1 MLSTFNSLIHLAQ
14 TLRERV
20 APALQDLAL
29 LAARL
34 YLLKVF
40 FTSGLTKIE
49 DWETTLFLFEE
60 EYQVPVLPPELAAY
74 VGTGGELVFPV
85 LLALGLLSRPAALGV
100 FAVNLVAVLSY
111 PALEAAGIQ
120 QHVLW
125 GVLAAG
131 LLLFG
136 PGRLSLDAWWWPK
149 ALRTLPTL

>member
-1 MLSTFNSLIHLAQ
+1 MLRTLSPLIRLAQ
-14 TLRERV
+14 TLRERL
-20 APALQDLAL
+20 APALQDVAL

-49 DWETTLFLFEE
+49 DWDTTLFLFEE

-74 VGTGGELVFPV
+74 LGTGGELVFPV

-120 QHVLW
+120 QHILW

-131 LLLFG
+131 LVLFG

-149 ALRTLPTL
+149 ATQTHPCA

>member
-1 MLSTFNSLIHLAQ
+1 MLHTLSPLIRFAQ
-14 TLRERV
+14 TLRERL
-20 APALQDLAL
+20 APALQDVAL

-49 DWETTLFLFEE
+49 DWDTTLFLFEE
-60 EYQVPVLPPELAAY
+60 EYQVPFLPPELAAY
-74 VGTGGELVFPV
+74 LGTGGELVFPV
-85 LLALGLLSRPAALGV
+85 LLVLGLLSRPAALGV

-120 QHVLW
+120 QHILW

-131 LLLFG
+131 LVLFG
-136 PGRLSLDAWWWPK
+136 PGRLSLDAWWWAK
-149 ALRTLPTL
+149 ATQTRPCA